1 MGEGARDLVG
11 EWGMGRNEG
20 WGDLGRP
27 GLQGGLDGTL
37 GRVFAA
43 PSGTPNLGPQP
54 ALTVSSGP
62 VHHGHRESRP
72 FWSL

>member
-43 PSGTPNLGPQP
+43 PSSTPTLAP
-54 ALTVSSGP
+54 
-62 VHHGHRESRP
+62 
-72 FWSL
+72 SLPSL